1 MICITSSPE
10 LAEVKLPED
19 TRRYLQRYN
28 PLDPKKSTV
37 KFRFP
42 IRDAEIMFNP
52 QSWWRKS
59 TICDGEIQTLDGLIL
74 FDQFSFFKSF
84 FMIVNPVLIL
94 HS

>member
-19 TRRYLQRYN
+19 TRRYRQRYN